1 MSVLKKR
8 ITEDFT
14 VVHNVFIRD
23 KNISIAE
30 RGLLLLML
38 SLPDNWSFSIAGLQA
53 LVSDGRDK
61 VSNTLK
67 ALEKHGYLRRSKV
80 SDEKGIIIDWEYF
93 FSDEP
98 IFLEDEEKSSM
109 DSESCPVTVN
119 PYVDNQQVEFPPVG
133 YPLVGNTPVY
143 KILSDKELKEQEL
156 INQTP
161 CAAEAQLEEKKTM
174 KSSSKKK
181 DYDDEVYEDI
191 ISYLND
197 KAHTNYR
204 AKAEGNRKYIR
215 ARLNE
220 GYSVDDFRK
229 VIDRKCAQWLNRPDM
244 VIYLRPETL
253 FGNKFDGYLNMPEPQ
268 KQPQNAQTVQQPG
281 GKSMIE
287 LLNEYMEA

>member
-38 SLPDNWSFSIAGLQA
+38 SLPDNWSFSIAGLQS
-53 LVSDGRDK
+53 LVSDGRDR

-80 SDEKGIIIDWEYF
+80 SDDKGIIVDWEYC

-98 IFLEDEEKSSM
+98 IFLEDDEENS
-109 DSESCPVTVN
+109 DTETSCPVTGN
-119 PYVDNQQVEFPPVG
+119 PYVEKPQVDYPPVG
-133 YPLVGNTPVY
+133 NPLVGNTPVY
-143 KILSDKELKEQEL
+143 KILSDKELKKEEL
-156 INQTP
+156 IDQTQSASAAQL
-161 CAAEAQLEEKKTM
+161 AAEKPKKA
-174 KSSSKKK
+174 SSKKK

-191 ISYLND
+191 ISYLNE

-204 AKAEGNRKYIR
+204 DKAEGNRKYIR

-220 GYSVDDFRK
+220 GYTVDDFRK

-253 FGNKFDGYLNMPEPQ
+253 FGNKFDGYLNTPVP
-268 KQPQNAQTVQQPG
+268 QPQNGQIEQQQS

-287 LLNEYMEA
+287 LLDEYLEA